1 MDEFVDYSANSLD
14 VFKDMQAKRVVITG
28 IGMVTPLGNDVAST
42 WHNLL
47 QGKSGAGR
55 ITHFDAS
62 KFKTQFACEV
72 KDLDMSVLF
81 DQKEMRRYD
90 RCIHYAVK
98 STDEAIRDAQI
109 NMAEEDALRCGVIY
123 GSGMGGV
130 NALDTNI
137 GEFFAGDGTPRYSP
151 FFVPMIITN
160 MSAGMLAIRHGF
172 KGVNY
177 CTTSAC
183 ASSSHAIANACYQIR
198 MGLADIILTGGSEA
212 AVECC
217 GVGGFNAL
225 HALSTRNDSPQTACR
240 PFSASRDGFVL
251 GEGAGTLVLE
261 EYEHAKAR
269 GAHIY
274 AELVGIGLTADAYHL
289 TASDPEGTGAK
300 NAMQLAINEAD
311 ISLEQVEY
319 INTHGTSTP
328 IGDIA
333 EIKAIQDLFG
343 QHAYDLSLT
352 SSKSMTGHL
361 LGGSGAVEAIIS
373 ILSMQNGM
381 VTPTINH
388 EEGDNDPEIDYNLN
402 FTFNKAQKR
411 EIRAAMSNTFGFG
424 GHNACVIL
432 KKFEK

>member
-72 KDLDMSVLF
+72 KDLDMSALF

-388 EEGDNDPEIDYNLN
+388 KEGDEDPNIDYKLN
-402 FTFNKAQKR
+402 FTFNQAQPR
-411 EIRAAMSNTFGFG
+411 DIHYAMSNNFGFG
-424 GHNACVIL
+424 GHNACL
-432 KKFEK
+432 LFKKY